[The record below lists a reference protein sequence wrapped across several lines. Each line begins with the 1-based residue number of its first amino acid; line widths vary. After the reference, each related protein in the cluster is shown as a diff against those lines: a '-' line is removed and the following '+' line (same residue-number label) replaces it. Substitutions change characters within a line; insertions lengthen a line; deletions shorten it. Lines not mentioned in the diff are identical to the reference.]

1 MDPLTLL
8 SQEKHDHYL
17 SRATSEAVCIAV
29 CLCIF
34 FFVGFLPFLLQK
46 RNVFYTVFQA
56 NEIRTV
62 MFLRFLF
69 SVVEKLDFY
78 THKALFINLV

>member
-1 MDPLTLL
+1 MTTISAEQPVKQFAWLFV
-8 SQEKHDHYL
+8 Y
-17 SRATSEAVCIAV
+17 A
-29 CLCIF
+29 F

-46 RNVFYTVFQA
+46 CNVFYTVFQA